1 MAVAGSQSAA
11 ADATE
16 PLATTRVGAGT
27 LIREVLRRPTAA
39 ASACVLLLIVAVAIF
54 GPAFA
59 PSDPNAIS
67 LGGSLASPT
76 WHHVLGTDSLGRDN
90 FSRLLYGTRIALE
103 VALPS
108 VIGAFIVG
116 GALGLFGGYMGGWP
130 DRVLVVV
137 FDAVVSFPAVILGLA
152 LLTLLGP
159 SIPSV
164 VLVIGI
170 ALVPYYGRLV
180 RGQTLSERRNQY
192 VKAERS
198 LGASRGRVLLRHILP
213 NVLPP
218 MLIIVAMDIPG
229 AISIEAGLAFLGLG
243 VQPPTADWGVMLNG
257 GFTDIGTSPWEIL
270 GPIAALILITSAFTL
285 LGEALRDALDPKYT
299 VRRRG
304 LRERLRASEAP

>member
-11 ADATE
+11 VEAGE
-16 PLATTRVGAGT
+16 PLATTRIGARALVLET
-27 LIREVLRRPTAA
+27 LRRPSAA
-39 ASACVLLLIVAVAIF
+39 ASAFVLLLVVVVAIF

-59 PSDPNAIS
+59 PYDPNAIV
-67 LGGSLASPT
+67 LGKTLASPT
-76 WHHVLGTDSLGRDN
+76 VHHLLGTDSLGRDN
-90 FSRLLYGTRIALE
+90 FSRLIYGTRIALE

-116 GALGLFGGYMGGWP
+116 GALGLFAGYIGGLP
-130 DRVLVVV
+130 DKVLVVV

-159 SIPSV
+159 SISSV
-164 VLVIGI
+164 VLVIAI
-170 ALVPYYGRLV
+170 ALIPYYGRLV

-192 VKAERS
+192 VKAERA
-198 LGASRGRVLLRHILP
+198 LGASRSRVLLRHLLP

-257 GFTDIGTSPWEIL
+257 GFTDIGTSPWEII
-270 GPIAALILITSAFTL
+270 GPIAALILVTSAFTL
-285 LGEALRDALDPKYT
+285 LGEALRDALDPKHT

-304 LRERLRASEAP
+304 LRDRLRASEQA

>member
-1 MAVAGSQSAA
+1 MAIAGSQSVAVEVG
-11 ADATE
+11 E
-16 PLATTRVGAGT
+16 PLAATRIGARA
-27 LIREVLRRPTAA
+27 LVRETMRRPSAA
-39 ASACVLLLIVAVAIF
+39 VSACVLLVVVAVAIF
-54 GPAFA
+54 GPALA
-59 PSDPNAIS
+59 PHDPNLIS
-67 LGGSLASPT
+67 LNGSLAPPT
-76 WHHVLGTDSLGRDN
+76 WNHLLGTDSLGRDN
-90 FSRLLYGTRIALE
+90 FSRLIYGTRIALE

-108 VIGAFIVG
+108 VIGAFVVG
-116 GALGLFGGYMGGWP
+116 GALGLFAGYIGGWP

-257 GFTDIGTSPWEIL
+257 GFADIGTSPWEIL

-285 LGEALRDALDPKYT
+285 LGEALRDALDPKHT

-304 LRERLRASEAP
+304 LRERLRAIEAG